1 MPEPKVAPT
10 LNKPDRVYWFFP
22 GWTMLGFGAAAQF
35 MSAPGQSYSVTAF
48 KEPMREDLGVSDT
61 QYSLAYGVATIV
73 SGIALPFV
81 GRLVDR
87 VGARILLSLIA
98 LLLGGACACMSR
110 AEGLVGLYVGFTMI
124 RCLGQGS
131 LTLIS
136 NWIVG
141 EWFHK
146 RRGLAAGVCAV
157 GGTASVFIVP
167 RLNYALINDHGWRF
181 AWVALGA
188 IVAAAIVVPAIIFLR
203 DRPEPLG
210 FLPDFGFAADT
221 RSRQL
226 DSEQSGIEMSPEVEE
241 SFTVIEAM
249 RCATFWKIAGVVATV
264 SLVGTGL
271 MFHQVSILG
280 EQGVSPAHALEALG
294 IQAIAATVSTLIAGY
309 LIDRIA
315 ARFVLAASMFLEVVA
330 ILLLLHLPGPD
341 WAVVYSALLG
351 LHGGIIR
358 SAGNIVWINY
368 FGRKYQGSI
377 QGVAMCIM
385 VLAAAIGPVPLADVF
400 DAKGTYEP
408 ALWVFLA
415 LPTVAGIAVL
425 TATRPRHAAVAG

>member
-1 MPEPKVAPT
+1 MKRPT
-10 LNKPDRVYWFFP
+10 WRHP
-22 GWTMLGFGAAAQF
+22 GWLMLALASLTVF
-35 MSAPGQSYSVTAF
+35 MSAPGQSFSVAAF
-48 KEPMREDLGVSDT
+48 VDPMLHSIKLGRTD
-61 QYSLAYGVATIV
+61 YSLAYMVATLIG
-73 SGIALPFV
+73 GISLPFV

-87 VGARILLSLIA
+87 LGARIVLPIVA
-98 LLLGGACACMSR
+98 LLLGLACGWMSR
-110 AEGLVGLYVGFTMI
+110 LSGLVGLYIGFTMI

-136 NWIVG
+136 NWIIG
-141 EWFHK
+141 EWFNR

-157 GGTASVFIVP
+157 GGTASVFIIP
-167 RLNYALINDHGWRF
+167 RLNHALINDHGWRF
-181 AWVALGA
+181 AWVALGTLVAGA
-188 IVAAAIVVPAIIFLR
+188 IVIPAILFLR

-210 FLPDFGFAADT
+210 FLPDFGFSDDE
-221 RSRQL
+221 RSQRL
-226 DSEQSGIEMSPEVEE
+226 NSSDAETETPISAEQ
-241 SFTVIEAM
+241 SFTVGEAM

-280 EQGVSPAHALEALG
+280 EQGVSPARALEALG

-309 LIDRIA
+309 LIDRMP
-315 ARFVLAASMFLEVVA
+315 ARIVLAASMFLEVAA
-330 ILLLLHLPGPD
+330 ILLLLHLAGSN

-368 FGRKYQGSI
+368 FGRKHQGSI

-385 VLAAAIGPVPLADVF
+385 VLAAAIGPVPLANVF

-408 ALWVFLA
+408 ALWAFLA
-415 LPTVAGIAVL
+415 LPMLAGIAVL
-425 TATRPRHAAVAG
+425 TANRPHHAKAVD